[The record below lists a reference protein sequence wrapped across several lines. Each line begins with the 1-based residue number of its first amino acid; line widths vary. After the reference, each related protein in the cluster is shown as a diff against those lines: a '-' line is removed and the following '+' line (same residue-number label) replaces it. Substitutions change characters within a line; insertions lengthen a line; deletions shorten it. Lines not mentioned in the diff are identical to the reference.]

1 MAPLQN
7 QGFISVS
14 SAFPREPFIPE
25 FAPGTPR
32 SGKGELKRLESL
44 QCYKVD
50 QETPEPEFEKVP
62 SRSLLIMARLGE
74 WNKCLL
80 SARCNVS
87 TFQRF

>member
-1 MAPLQN
+1 VILNPKIAL
-7 QGFISVS
+7 
-14 SAFPREPFIPE
+14 
-25 FAPGTPR
+25 GTGR
-32 SGKGELKRLESL
+32 SGKGELKRLETL
-44 QCYKVD
+44 QGYKVD
-50 QETPEPEFEKVP
+50 PETPYPEFEKPP